1 MDLYQQAPHSS
12 SSQDQRSQRV
22 LNIALDDLAN
32 RFIETTP
39 QLHADVQV
47 MAAMIRELVNTER
60 EKRGLDRLRGA
71 GQLGPNQNKV
81 SAPEPDFIGEAKIAG
96 YSYRIE
102 GRKSHDHFRG
112 HFLDLK
118 FLPK

>member
-12 SSQDQRSQRV
+12 SAQDQRTERV

-32 RFIETTP
+32 RFIQTTP
-39 QLHADVQV
+39 ELHADVAV
-47 MAAMIRELVNTER
+47 MSDVIRELVNTER
-60 EKRGLDRLRGA
+60 AKRGLDRLCGG
-71 GQLGPNQNKV
+71 GQLRPNQNKV
-81 SAPEPDFIGEAKIAG
+81 SDPEPDFIGEAKIAG
-96 YSYRIE
+96 HSYRIE